1 LLAGALG
8 TYSAALFTI
17 AVSTAIGA
25 GICAAGGARRWT
37 WTAPAIGLA
46 AASVLAWWAVRLP
59 GHGLTTL
66 VVLAAAAAV
75 GGALALRRL
84 GGLGDAAARGAPAFA
99 TALVAVSIPFAVEG
113 HFGVLGSG
121 FNVDMSQHLFAASWL
136 TDPSAVAP
144 GLYEQGYPLGPH
156 ALAVATGEVSGELA
170 TSFSGVTIA
179 APVLLALTCLAACGG
194 LPRWRATIVAALA
207 ALAYLAAGYLAQGS
221 FKELYEV
228 TFVVGF
234 ALWLAELRAG
244 GPLTAGSWRAGLA
257 PAVLAAGA
265 LYAYSGPG
273 LAWLAGTLVL
283 WTAFELVRGYQPVAA
298 QLRRGLPALGTGLVA
313 LLLLAAPELDRII
326 DFGGSVGT
334 VSDEAEA
341 ATAPSVLRLAGA
353 DELGADE
360 VRAQLSGQGRRDGG
374 LEFDNDLGNLFGQIS
389 PLEAF
394 GVWPS
399 GDFRVAPGD
408 GAVPAVVFYAG
419 ALLGALGLG
428 LGVVMAARRGETA
441 LLAALAAAVA
451 IWLAA
456 RIASTPYTTAKALEM
471 VAPVAMLIAARGLLD
486 PAWLTGLRGR
496 EQMLRAA
503 ASAAFVGAAALSS
516 GLALANAPVG
526 PAEYGPGVRAL
537 SQRFAGEPTL
547 LLAPRDVVADQHGSE
562 FYGWELREA
571 SPGCVAASPGRR
583 LPPRVRLVVEVDG
596 GGEPPFDGLSRLA
609 ETDGA
614 LLWRVEEPDRSG
626 DITAVGDG
634 GCLVEPR

>member
-1 LLAGALG
+1 MLAGALG
-8 TYSAALFTI
+8 TYSAALIAI

-25 GICAAGGARRWT
+25 GICAASGARRWT

-46 AASVLAWWAVRLP
+46 AATVLAWWAVRLP
-59 GHGLTTL
+59 GHGLTAL
-66 VVLAAAAAV
+66 AVLAAAAAA
-75 GGALALRRL
+75 GGALALRRMEGL
-84 GGLGDAAARGAPAFA
+84 GGVAARGAPAFA
-99 TALVAVSIPFAVEG
+99 IALIVVSIPFAVEG

-136 TDPSAVAP
+136 ADPAGVAP

-156 ALAVATGEVSGELA
+156 ALAVATGEVTGELA

-179 APVLLALTCLAACGG
+179 ASVLLALTCLAACGG
-194 LPRWRATIVAALA
+194 LPRWRATVVATLA

-221 FKELYEV
+221 FKELYEA

-234 ALWLAELRAG
+234 ALWLAELRAD

-273 LAWLAGTLVL
+273 LTWLVGTFVL
-283 WTAFELVRGYQPVAA
+283 WVTFELVRGSDSVAVL
-298 QLRRGLPALGTGLVA
+298 LRRGSPALGAGLVA
-313 LLLLAAPELDRII
+313 LLLLAAPELDRIT

-334 VSDEAEA
+334 VSDGAEA
-341 ATAPSVLRLAGA
+341 GTPAADSEPAEPESAQGGTGNRRPVDEAPR
-353 DELGADE
+353 
-360 VRAQLSGQGRRDGG
+360 
-374 LEFDNDLGNLFGQIS
+374 FDNDLGNLFGQIS
-389 PLEAF
+389 PLEGF

-419 ALLGALGLG
+419 ALLGALALG
-428 LGVVMAARRGETA
+428 LGAVTALRRGETA
-441 LLAALAAAVA
+441 LLAALAAAAA

-471 VAPVAMLIAARGLLD
+471 VAPLAMLIAARGLLD

-503 ASAAFVGAAALSS
+503 ASTAFVAAAAASS

-526 PAEYGPGVRAL
+526 PTEYGPGVRAL
-537 SQRFAGEPTL
+537 SDQFAGEPTL
-547 LLAPRDVVADQHGSE
+547 LLAPEDVVADQHGSE

-571 SPGCVAASPGRR
+571 APGCVAVTGSR
-583 LPPRVRLVVEVDG
+583 LPSSVRLVIEVDG
-596 GGEPPFDGLSRLA
+596 DDEPPFDGLNRLA
-609 ETDGA
+609 EADGA
-614 LLWRVEEPDRSG
+614 ILWRVTEPNRSG
-626 DITAVGDG
+626 DITAAGDG
-634 GCLVEPR
+634 ECRISPPR